1 MYKLIALYLLAIL
14 GIFIEPDFLGSVG
27 NILFKLVILS
37 GISYLIYDVWNE
49 KGETEEDPTEQIT
62 SAVEEVHDPLIE
74 SFFEKITTRIDHFFK
89 QDRAFHDFLTGQFN
103 LCRQYSA
110 ASNGY
115 LIYKNSSN
123 SGFLLLSEAPYALN
137 AEKANSF
144 LALIS
149 LVDKNSGVLIE
160 NQLSDANS
168 LFSFYDKES
177 YRPNSLLA
185 FKTTIDA
192 QQSLYWFFDA
202 SEKDFFNPQDRAV
215 YERISENTAFGTIR
229 ALENQELKDIHN
241 RHNRA
246 LNFSKQLNQAQ
257 SAEECLTLLSDHL
270 VEFFEASKLTIALR
284 SDNEKA
290 KIYKS
295 IGVDD
300 PFKQG
305 EEFSINEGLNGWVIL
320 KNKPYLID
328 NIDKGEYF
336 IPRFT
341 RSEKTNYSLRSF
353 LSVPIPGADEAMG
366 MITLEDK
373 TENKFTEE
381 DKQNLMTCAD
391 ILSAG
396 LRRFSDINKEQLE
409 EQ

>member
-1 MYKLIALYLLAIL
+1 MYKLIALYLLAIV

-27 NILFKLVILS
+27 NVLLKLLILG
-37 GISYLIYDVWNE
+37 GISYLIYDVWND
-49 KGETEEDPTEQIT
+49 KGESEAAQDEKDISAIEDVQ
-62 SAVEEVHDPLIE
+62 DPLIE
-74 SFFEKITTRIDHFFK
+74 SFFEKITTRLDHFYK
-89 QDRAFHDFLTGQFN
+89 QDQLFNDFLSSQFKI
-103 LCRQYSA
+103 CRQYSA
-110 ASNGY
+110 ATNGY
-115 LIYKNSSN
+115 LIYKHIAN
-123 SGFLLLSEAPYALN
+123 SGSLLLSEAPYATN
-137 AEKANSF
+137 ANKANSF
-144 LALIS
+144 LGLIS
-149 LVDKNSGVLIE
+149 LVDKSKGVLIE

-168 LFSFYDKES
+168 LFSFYDKET
-177 YRPNSLLA
+177 YQPNSLLA
-185 FKTTIDA
+185 FKTSIDA

-202 SEKDFFNPQDRAV
+202 SEKDFFNSQDRTV
-215 YERISENTAFGTIR
+215 YERFSRNTAFGTIR
-229 ALENQELKDIHN
+229 ALENQELKIIHSN
-241 RHNRA
+241 HTRA
-246 LNFSKQLNQAQ
+246 LHFAKQLNNAQ
-257 SAEECLTLLSDHL
+257 NTEESLDMLSDHL

-284 SDNEKA
+284 TDNEKA
-290 KIYKS
+290 IICKS

-336 IPRFT
+336 IPRFN

-353 LSVPIPGADEAMG
+353 LSVPIPGEVEALG

-381 DKQNLMTCAD
+381 DKQNLMTCAE
-391 ILSAG
+391 IFSAG
-396 LRRFSDINKEQLE
+396 LRRFSDIKKEQLE